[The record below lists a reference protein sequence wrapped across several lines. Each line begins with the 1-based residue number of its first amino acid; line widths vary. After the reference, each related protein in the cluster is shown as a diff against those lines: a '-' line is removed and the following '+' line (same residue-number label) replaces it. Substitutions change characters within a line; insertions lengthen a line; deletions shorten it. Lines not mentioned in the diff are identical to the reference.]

1 MFEAHH
7 SPLLPDESDATA
19 IFGPQKGMTKFP
31 PCHVVPWENLW
42 GIHPSPGRHQWR
54 NLRGEG
60 LVLKLRV
67 FPICI
72 TPAMLRLPL
81 DPYYQHR
88 WKESWKLQA
97 QQDLFSTLLSWANC
111 NPNAHSMRFVWVSIP
126 TKWLSLFPQLLHLP
140 VMNIAP
146 WVIWICPWVMLK
158 KQNEHTLPVES
169 FSKVPV
175 PQSFQ
180 ELWFQ
185 TTPWRGCSFNS

>member
-7 SPLLPDESDATA
+7 SPLLPDEADATA
-19 IFGPQKGMTKFP
+19 IFGPQKGTIKFHQVMS
-31 PCHVVPWENLW
+31 CLWRICEAFTRVQADTNGGTSGRRTCLEAKSFSNLHHSSNGWDCRSTHTTSTALKVVSRPN
-42 GIHPSPGRHQWR
+42 R
-54 NLRGEG
+54 
-60 LVLKLRV
+60 
-67 FPICI
+67 
-72 TPAMLRLPL
+72 T
-81 DPYYQHR
+81 YQH
-88 WKESWKLQA
+88 
-97 QQDLFSTLLSWANC
+97 TLSWANC
-111 NPNAHSMRFVWVSIP
+111 NPTAHSMRFVWVSFP
-126 TKWLSLFPQLLHLP
+126 TTWLSLFPQLLHLP

-146 WVIWICPWVMLK
+146 WVIWTCPWVMLK